1 VNVEPTIAQDQRFLD
16 EDAFQ
21 KLLEAA
27 YVLQRHN
34 DSLAAKEPTDYAQA
48 FAEVVEIQNLIQ
60 TQHLNLE
67 SAMKLIAERVQKITG
82 AAGAAIGVVEGE
94 QVFYRAASGS
104 AVPPTGS
111 RIPLDS
117 SLSAYSLRRGQLL
130 ESPQAASDPRVD
142 AQTCRERGAQSLVAV
157 PLHHEG
163 KISGVLEV
171 AFVQPNAF
179 LEQDVRTCQ
188 LMAGLVTEAIAKNAE
203 REWKQALAVE
213 RATMLEALEKLK
225 PQLERL
231 VVEPQTRPPSQPEVV
246 AASKTPAETPATSPT
261 VTPAGIPATI
271 PTETLAAM
279 PIPQAE
285 ALRCGH
291 CGHEFEP
298 SEFFCGSCGTPRE
311 PEQTSTEEIQSKWA
325 TLWHLRMAEEQKES
339 DEQAATPQYPSLDEI
354 AAELEKALP
363 DLAKDLGAEGELAA
377 SEGPPTSE
385 DEFPAEAEVTIE
397 PTEAT
402 ALVARPAVSPATPE
416 VWTSAA
422 TARQW
427 LDSLKAQQPRALKL
441 ADLLRSQ
448 RANIYLGAAALLLL
462 VVIFARPQSDPAQSV
477 TSSLAASQSPAAAR
491 ARRKIDPQQNLTLFE
506 KMLVGL
512 GIAEAPPAPVYR
524 GNPDTKVWVDL
535 HTALYYCPGA
545 ELYGNTPN
553 GRFTTQRDAQ
563 QDQFEP
569 ALRKA
574 CD

>member
-1 VNVEPTIAQDQRFLD
+1 MNVEPSIAQDQPFMD

-34 DSLAAKEPTDYAQA
+34 DSVAAKEPIDYARTL
-48 FAEVVEIQNLIQ
+48 AEIVEIQNLIQ
-60 TQHLNLE
+60 TRHLNLE
-67 SAMKLIAERVQKITG
+67 SAMQLIAERVQKITG

-104 AVPPTGS
+104 AVPPAGT
-111 RIPLDS
+111 RVPLDS
-117 SLSAYSLRRGQLL
+117 SLSAYTVRRGQLL
-130 ESPQAASDPRVD
+130 ESPQAESDPLITPQ
-142 AQTCRERGAQSLVAV
+142 AWRERGAQSLVAV
-157 PLHHEG
+157 PIHHEG
-163 KISGVLEV
+163 KISGVLETV
-171 AFVQPNAF
+171 FARPNAF
-179 LEQDVRTCQ
+179 LEQDVHTCQ

-203 REWKQALAVE
+203 LEWKQALAVE

-231 VVEPQTRPPSQPEVV
+231 VVDPRTPPPSQMEIV
-246 AASKTPAETPATSPT
+246 ADAVAPLEIPATSSAAA
-261 VTPAGIPATI
+261 PAEIPAKPPI
-271 PTETLAAM
+271 ESLAEVPVPA
-279 PIPQAE
+279 PEPVTCA
-285 ALRCGH
+285 H

-311 PEQTSTEEIQSKWA
+311 AEQASTEEIQSKWA
-325 TLWHLRMAEEQKES
+325 TLWHLRVAEEQKES
-339 DEQAATPQYPSLDEI
+339 DESAAPQFPSLDQI
-354 AAELEKALP
+354 ALELEKALP
-363 DLAKDLGAEGELAA
+363 DLAQGLGAEKELVANEEPPA
-377 SEGPPTSE
+377 SK
-385 DEFPAEAEVTIE
+385 DERPIEAEVTVE
-397 PTEAT
+397 PHEQT
-402 ALVARPAVSPATPE
+402 ALVARAVVPAKPE

-422 TARQW
+422 NARQW
-427 LDSLKAQQPRALKL
+427 LDSLKTQQPRAMRL

-462 VVIFARPQSDPAQSV
+462 VVIFARPQSDPAQAV
-477 TSSLAASQSPAAAR
+477 TSSVAASHSPGAVR
-491 ARRKIDPQQNLTLFE
+491 VRHKIDPQQNLTLFE

-512 GIAEAPPAPVYR
+512 GIAEAPAAPVYL

-553 GRFTTQRDAQ
+553 GKFTTQRDAQ